1 MEYQKTENK
10 FSDHLFEYRAVEKKR
25 LLLSLLITSVVMIV
39 EVIGGILTNS
49 LALISDAGHMFTH
62 SFAIG
67 ISLVA
72 IIIARKPPCHHRTFG
87 LYRAE
92 ILAAFVNGLFLF
104 LIVFILIFEAI
115 MRIAHPVEI
124 LAFEML
130 VIALVGLVVNL
141 TSIFILKGSIK
152 KNLNIKGLFYHIIGD
167 TASSIGIIAAAV
179 VIFYTG
185 WTIIDPFVSLF
196 ISVIITIWAIGIL
209 KESTRILLEMTP
221 KGLNIDIIRNN
232 LKEKFIEID
241 ELYNVHFWTI
251 TSDML
256 VFSAHVELENLSMSY
271 TDQEKLISRI
281 NQFLS
286 KKYNI
291 IESTIQIGHNNKQQ
305 NG

>member
-291 IESTIQIGHNNKQQ
+291 IESTIQIGHNNKQ
-305 NG
+305 